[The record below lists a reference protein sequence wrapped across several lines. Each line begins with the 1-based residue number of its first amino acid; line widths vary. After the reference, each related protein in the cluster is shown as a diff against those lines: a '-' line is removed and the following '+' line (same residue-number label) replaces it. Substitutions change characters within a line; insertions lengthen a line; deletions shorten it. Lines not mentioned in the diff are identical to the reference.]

1 MIFNIK
7 IMLKKIIIIFLLCI
21 WFFSFFK
28 INEKNYEKYNE
39 IKINLIK
46 HPENLPNKTT
56 AKATSFWFENLKAD
70 IYWLKTIQYIWA
82 NAFHSEYKKYLF
94 SILDLVTELNPYF
107 EKPYIIGQLLLPG
120 YEKNYEFITEDEQKV
135 HLEEAVK
142 LGLKWVE
149 NFCNIEKIKLIDDEN
164 DLLKIWNN
172 TDYKNPCLSYK
183 VPYYLAY
190 IYYYYKN
197 NLLESAKYYKIASAN
212 DDSLEWAKTMAAIM
226 QWKWWDREKSFF
238 MFLNLAKFIEPENE
252 VCNITSKELENIWV
266 SVFIKKETEIDW
278 NLLKNIENFRQK
290 AFNNLQKNELT
301 EESKCPN
308 YINKAIREF
317 NLDYIETA
325 NKKYFS
331 EKGKNSKNAK
341 QLFDEWYI
349 NYLPVDFQQ
358 NTDYGIIYIFNEAT
372 WNYDYDMGI
381 Y

>member
-197 NLLESAKYYKIASAN
+197 NPLESAKYYKIASAN

>member
-1 MIFNIK
+1 
-7 IMLKKIIIIFLLCI
+7 MLKKIIIIFLLCT

-120 YEKNYEFITEDEQKV
+120 YEKNYEYITEDEQKV
-135 HLEEAVK
+135 HLEEAVN
-142 LGLKWVE
+142 LGLKWVK

-172 TDYKNPCLSYK
+172 NDYKNPCLSYK

-190 IYYYYKN
+190 IYYFYKN
-197 NLLESAKYYKIASAN
+197 NPLESAKYYKIASAN
-212 DDSLEWAKTMAAIM
+212 TDSLEWAKTMAAIM

-252 VCNITSKELENIWV
+252 ICNIFSKELEDIWINI
-266 SVFIKKETEIDW
+266 FIKKETEIDW

>member
-7 IMLKKIIIIFLLCI
+7 IMLKKIIIIFLLCT

-120 YEKNYEFITEDEQKV
+120 YEKNYEYITEDEQKV
-135 HLEEAVK
+135 HLEEAVN
-142 LGLKWVE
+142 LGLKWVK

-172 TDYKNPCLSYK
+172 NDYKNPCLSYK

-190 IYYYYKN
+190 IYYFYKN
-197 NLLESAKYYKIASAN
+197 NPLESAKYYKIASAN
-212 DDSLEWAKTMAAIM
+212 TDSLEWAKTMAAIM

-252 VCNITSKELENIWV
+252 ICNIFSKELEDIWINI
-266 SVFIKKETEIDW
+266 FIKKETEIDW